1 MHKRNLGRLGVVL
14 PTLLIITTILLL
26 VATAVGQI
34 GFSSLRV
41 AAHDREADQALFAA
55 EAGLVAA
62 AEELTRTGEL
72 SLPFRASLP
81 NGADYEVLYFHNDT
95 REPMVTVREVEI
107 PPGTVF
113 LYATGRAGEHRTRN
127 SGLLLKSGGGL
138 FRVGALGDGFVL
150 ADSTFDSFSSEQ
162 GDYPGSILSDA
173 MIAATN
179 ETTGELFAVTG
190 TMVDGGLFVGP
201 GGDAA
206 QLISSDGGS
215 TIARQG
221 ALPQELDVPTITV
234 PDLPDADVDG
244 DGEGGEGTVTNPD
257 IPFTVARSS
266 SVTTLDLNVPGGFSM
281 VIQPD
286 GSFTIDNVTETAFGN
301 LSTGQSTINQPPD
314 LDVPARMFIFGDSL
328 FSFRSRDNARSVTV
342 TDTEIT
348 VVEGGVAYSMPV
360 PGWLDGEGEGPAGTP
375 SVTNPEELV
384 EGRYENVTINRGE
397 TDLVGGTTV
406 VVENLDIITGGA
418 MALPSGSEPVDVYV
432 TGTLVVDG
440 EDAILNN
447 TRKAPNLNI
456 HYMGDQEVQ
465 LSGGS
470 RAYFTLYAPEADIS
484 LTGPP
489 GAPTEFFGAI
499 IGKNFNVSNANF
511 HFDQATMGIG
521 EGVTGES
528 FSVLSRTRF

>member
-1 MHKRNLGRLGVVL
+1 MRQHRPISPGFAL
-14 PTLLIITTILLL
+14 PALLLITTILLL

-34 GFSSLRV
+34 GFTSLKV
-41 AAHDREADQALFAA
+41 AAHDRDADQALFAA

-72 SLPFRASLP
+72 TQPFAASLP
-81 NGADYEVLYFHNDT
+81 NGAEYEVLYFHNDT
-95 REPMVTVREVEI
+95 TEPMVTVREVEI

-113 LYATGRAGEHRTRN
+113 LYASGLAQERTRN
-127 SGLLLKSGGGL
+127 SGILLKSGGGL

-162 GDYPGSILSDA
+162 GDYPSSLLSDA

-179 ETTGELFAVTG
+179 QTSGELFAVTG
-190 TMVDGGLFVGP
+190 TQVDGGLFVGP

-206 QLISSDGGS
+206 QLITADGSS
-215 TIARQG
+215 TISRQG
-221 ALPQELDVPTITV
+221 ALPQELDVPAVVV
-234 PDLPDADVDG
+234 PDLPDADVEGDGDDG
-244 DGEGGEGTVTNPD
+244 DGSVTSPD
-257 IPFTVARSS
+257 IPFTVARTS
-266 SVTTLDLNVPGGFSM
+266 SVITLDLNVPGGFSM
-281 VIQPD
+281 EIQPD
-286 GSFTIDNVTETAFGN
+286 GSFTIDNVSETAYGS
-301 LSTGQSTINQPPD
+301 LQTGVYNINQPPD
-314 LDVPARMFIFGDSL
+314 LDVPARMFIFGETA
-328 FSFRSRDNARSVTV
+328 FSFRSRDNARNVTV

-348 VVEGGVAYSMPV
+348 VVEGGVAYTMPV
-360 PGWLDGEGEGPAGTP
+360 PDWLNGGGGGPVGTP

-384 EGRYENVTINRGE
+384 EGRYQDVTINTGE

-406 VVENLDIITGGA
+406 VVDNLDIITGGA
-418 MALPSGSEPVDVYV
+418 LALPSGSEPVDVYV

-440 EDAILNN
+440 EDAIVNN

-456 HYMGDQEVQ
+456 HYLGDQDVQ

-470 RAYFTLYAPEADIS
+470 QAYFTLYAPEADIS
-484 LTGPP
+484 LTGQP
-489 GAPTEFFGAI
+489 GAPTEFFGAL

-528 FSVLSRTRF
+528 FAVLARTRF